1 MYIFLKMTAVTLL
14 SLYGALAVIVVIAV
28 THSEL
33 HHAIC
38 ARPLCSV
45 FNPYR
50 FQNFTG
56 KLS

>member
-1 MYIFLKMTAVTLL
+1 MTAVTLL
-14 SLYGALAVIVVIAV
+14 SLYGVLAVIVVIAV

-33 HHAIC
+33 YHATC

-45 FNPYR
+45 FDAKR
-50 FQNFTG
+50 IQNLAG